1 MRNPKARPPVLASSH
16 DVELAGLAQGGDRAA
31 YGELV
36 RRHGAAVRGLLLRLG
51 ADPALADDVAQ
62 DAFLTAFEQI
72 GDFRGE
78 SAFLA
83 WIRRIAAR
91 LYIKRLRRETRGG
104 LLDLTARSDGETPGV
119 AQGAAGGADLDQAL
133 CGLTRPERLCVGLC
147 YGAGFSHAEVADAL
161 NTPLGLVKSEV
172 KRGLD
177 KLRSGLAAAPD
188 PGGGGGAGRRLNG

>member
-1 MRNPKARPPVLASSH
+1 MSNPKARPPVLASSH

-36 RRHGAAVRGLLLRLG
+36 RRHGAAIRGLLLRLG
-51 ADPALADDVAQ
+51 ADPTLADDVAQ
-62 DAFLTAFEQI
+62 EGFLTAFEQI

-83 WIRRIAAR
+83 WIKRIVAR

-104 LLDLTARSDGETPGV
+104 LLDLTARPDGETSAI
-119 AQGAAGGADLDQAL
+119 AQDVLGGADLDQAL
-133 CGLTRPERLCVGLC
+133 RGLTRSERLCVGLC

-161 NTPLGLVKSEV
+161 NAPLSAVKSEV

-177 KLRSGLAAAPD
+177 KLRSGLAW
-188 PGGGGGAGRRLNG
+188 GGV